1 MKAPVYALVALSFA
15 VAACG
20 ELIPVPQPTQIPP
33 TTTLEPPTAPAE
45 VASSTPTSPPATEA
59 PPASAPATE
68 TPVGQLFR
76 DDFSGRLG
84 PGWTWENEDPSRWTI
99 TPDGWLQIIG
109 GDQSLLHD
117 GTQTNLLWRD
127 LPSGNFQVT
136 IHVKAN
142 PTDDFQQATLYL
154 YEDPSNYMA
163 INRGFCSPCGT
174 GGNGVYMEYKIG
186 GGSGSYNAA
195 VTATDLYLR
204 LMSQD
209 GVLSGY
215 YAIAPDGWVR
225 LGRFGDYFAFKRV
238 GLGVSNVDRQE
249 INADLVGQ
257 FDWFEIDRP

>member
-1 MKAPVYALVALSFA
+1 MKAPAYALVVVSLA

-20 ELIPVPQPTQIPP
+20 ELIPVPQPTQVPP
-33 TTTLEPPTAPAE
+33 TSTLEPSSAPAQE
-45 VASSTPTSPPATEA
+45 APATATFPPPTEA
-59 PPASAPATE
+59 PSPSAAATE
-68 TPVGQLFR
+68 TPVGQIFR

-109 GDQSLLHD
+109 GDESLLHD
-117 GTQTNLLWRD
+117 GTQSNLLWRD

-136 IHVKAN
+136 VHVKAS

-163 INRGFCSPCGT
+163 INRGYCSPCAT

-186 GGSGSYNAA
+186 GAWGSYNAA
-195 VTATDLYLR
+195 VAATDLYLR

-215 YAIAPDGWVR
+215 YALSPDDWIR

-238 GLGVSNVDRQE
+238 GLGVSNVDSQG